1 MLPEV
6 LIRTSDLPEI
16 AVGIPMFPEF
26 PQDAGG
32 CVISVVCGIGVLV
45 GVGRPWF
52 ADCGEATG
60 KLARIE
66 RRSLD
71 ERWLAGSD
79 VGAGNCNSGT
89 SWRPEEVF

>member
-1 MLPEV
+1 MLPEM

-16 AVGIPMFPEF
+16 AAGIPMFPEF

-32 CVISVVCGIGVLV
+32 CVISVVCGISVVV
-45 GVGRPWF
+45 GAGRQSF

-66 RRSLD
+66 RRLLD
-71 ERWLAGSD
+71 KRRLAGSD